1 VSTDMTC
8 LPTVTLE
15 QVLARRPCWP
25 QEQIREAA
33 GARGAWTADEV
44 LALEDTPP
52 ADRLWVVLHP
62 DWLPPWILRLS
73 AADCAMRAL
82 HRERVAGREPDP
94 RSWAAARCA
103 RDHGLCT
110 LADAELAAAW
120 SAARSAEAAAWSAEA
135 GARSAWSAAWSA
147 ARSAARSA
155 EAAAWARSP
164 WSAAAWSAAAE
175 AERQKQVDRLQGL
188 LRWARETGRLA

>member
-1 VSTDMTC
+1 MSTDMTC

-33 GARGAWTADEV
+33 GARGWTADEV

-120 SAARSAEAAAWSAEA
+120 SAARSA
-135 GARSAWSAAWSA
+135 
-147 ARSAARSA
+147 ARSA